1 MFNRKSAPSPEPMLR
16 FFIRILGLLLLAGG
30 FSALVVD
37 GTRTI
42 AGGSPVVTT
51 LLESATQLFPQRL
64 EAYQAWVEQRLGA
77 WGWDPAMIL
86 LLHLPVSVTLG
97 GLGAALILLSRKQ
110 EEPIGYLV
118 R

>member
-1 MFNRKSAPSPEPMLR
+1 MLR

-42 AGGSPVVTT
+42 AGGSPIVTT
-51 LLESATQLFPQRL
+51 LLESATELFPQKL
-64 EAYQAWVEQRLGA
+64 QLFQGWVEQHLGNRA
-77 WGWDPAMIL
+77 WDPAMVL
-86 LLHLPVSVTLG
+86 FLHLPVSVTLG